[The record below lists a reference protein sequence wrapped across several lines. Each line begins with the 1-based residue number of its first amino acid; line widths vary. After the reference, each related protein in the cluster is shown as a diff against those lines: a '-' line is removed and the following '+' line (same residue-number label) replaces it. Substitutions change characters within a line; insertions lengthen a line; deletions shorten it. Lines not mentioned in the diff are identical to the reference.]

1 MVKARSRKQL
11 KRTNPSKDPRDRILI
26 VCEGSKSEPEYLEDL
41 KNFHRLTATNITVD
55 GTGLDPG
62 SIVKRAKRIQDK
74 ERLKHDKYDQVFCVF
89 DRDEHATFA
98 TACNEARSSG
108 FSPVCSWPCFEYWIL
123 LHFRYSRSP
132 YGRTGDKSPA
142 DNCISDLMQVF
153 PSNSR

>member
-1 MVKARSRKQL
+1 M
-11 KRTNPSKDPRDRILI
+11 
-26 VCEGSKSEPEYLEDL
+26 
-41 KNFHRLTATNITVD
+41 
-55 GTGLDPG
+55 DPG

-153 PSNSR
+153 PEYKKSIPEPFRQLEHLLQRAMKHALRAKKDAEQTGEPNPSTDMHVMVDYLLSQLDE